1 MAGFEHAD
9 GFPPPYVVNVA
20 RRVVSRADYG
30 RAESYLP
37 WNVRPLIHNATVTP
51 HWIGETDRLWYRRT
65 DSQGASFVLIDPAAG
80 TREPAFDHARL
91 AAALSLAAGH
101 PYVHTQL
108 PFDEIRFQ
116 DEGQTLGFTV
126 DGQGWTCDLADYTCT
141 RSDWTAPAADELRS
155 PDGRWAA
162 FRRDGNL
169 WLREVASG
177 QERALTEDAEPYFDY
192 ASLPDAR
199 QSAVT
204 DRALHKPLPPA
215 AVWSPDSA
223 RILTYRLDQRAV
235 EPLYLL
241 QSVPPEGSFR
251 PVLHSYRYPLPGD
264 ASAGEATLLIVD
276 VPSGETLWL
285 KTPPLSDS
293 VVHSP
298 FALGQ
303 VWWSKDGGR
312 VYVVRGTRDRR
323 HVALEVVDARGGEA
337 RTVLEESGPTT
348 TYPHHIATEV
358 AINTIHEL
366 EGGGAFTWFSA
377 RSGWGHLYL
386 YDAQTGAVR
395 CQLTGGPWTVRDVVH
410 LDEAGGWL
418 YFTAGGREPARD
430 PYFRHLYRCRLD
442 GTDLSL

>member
-1 MAGFEHAD
+1 MNDDPE
-9 GFPPPYVVNVA
+9 V
-20 RRVVSRADYG
+20 RVRAADYG

-37 WNVRPLIHNATVTP
+37 WNVRPLIHNATVTL

-65 DSQGASFVLIDPAAG
+65 DSQGASFVLVDPAAG

-91 AAALSLAAGH
+91 AAALSVASGT

-141 RSDWTAPAADELRS
+141 RSDWTAPAPDELRS
-155 PDGRWAA
+155 PDGKWAA

-177 QERALTEDAEPYFDY
+177 QERVLTEDAEPYFDY
-192 ASLPDAR
+192 ASLAESR
-199 QSAVT
+199 LTAVT
-204 DRALHKPLPPA
+204 DRATGKPLPPA

-223 RILTYRLDQRAV
+223 RLLTYRLDQRAV

-241 QSVPPEGSFR
+241 QSVPPGGSYR

-264 ASAGEATLLIVD
+264 AAVATAELLVFDAPTGRRVPLQVESLPVAGHLL
-276 VPSGETLWL
+276 EQ
-285 KTPPLSDS
+285 K
-293 VVHSP
+293 P
-298 FALGQ
+298 F
-303 VWWSKDGGR
+303 WWSKDGRR
-312 VYVVRGTRDRR
+312 VYTLRAD
-323 HVALEVVDARGGEA
+323 RGGRSVRLSVADAETGTG
-337 RTVLEESGPTT
+337 RTLLEESGATT
-348 TYPHHIATEV
+348 VFPQHVGME
-358 AINTIHEL
+358 INTIHEL

-395 CQLTGGPWTVRDVVH
+395 CQLTSGPWTVRDVVH